1 MILSFQNILIQVG
14 KRSLQQEV
22 YYVMLREVR
31 MLFNISKISRI
42 NIKYKPYTLIT
53 NTRGGTY
60 YS

>member
-1 MILSFQNILIQVG
+1 MILSFQKISIQVG

-31 MLFNISKISRI
+31 MLFNISKISRM